1 MKSSLLASGLL
12 AVVQLTAAQTQFL
25 WRVYNNG
32 GCAHNSSAV
41 QTFPPSPAPPRAGN
55 VDTCVSV
62 PQGIDWNRVEVGGS
76 QAITAFEVFT
86 FCADGCTGNVLETDG
101 EATGCN
107 PAPAGFVL
115 SLTP

>member
-1 MKSSLLASGLL
+1 MLSPLLASGLL

-25 WRVYNNG
+25 WRVYNNS
-32 GCAHNSSAV
+32 GCDHGSSAV
-41 QTFPPSPAPPRAGN
+41 QTFPPSPAPPGVGN
-55 VDTCVSV
+55 MDTCVSV
-62 PQGIDWNRVEVGGS
+62 PQGIDWNRVEVGNG
-76 QAITAFEVFT
+76 TFEVFT
-86 FCADGCTGNVLETDG
+86 FCGDGCTGNVLETDG